1 MPPSSSGGFTTCLTT
16 STRRW
21 RASSSRR
28 WGSRSTPCPKS
39 RSATCRPGK
48 RARDGDGVHALLPDP
63 PPGGGREL
71 TIFGSARRTW
81 VLGGGGARGA
91 AQVGVLQGL
100 FEAGIE
106 PPAAVVGVSV
116 GALNGTCI
124 AAYPSQAGVMMLR
137 ELWMSRQALEV
148 FHAHPLGVIL
158 SGLRR
163 GQISALRQ
171 SNVRRLV
178 ERAQALTGITTFE
191 QLRIPLTI
199 VATDLNAGKPA
210 VFRAG
215 LLTPALLASTA
226 IPGLFPSVK
235 IDGRE
240 HLDGGV
246 VDNTPLDI
254 AIEDGAK
261 VILAISL
268 MGGGEY
274 EARPNS
280 LPELIARTL
289 QLSLHHRMLADY
301 ERLRE
306 RARIIVL
313 CPVTAPTATWE
324 MKREHIEGVI
334 ESSRAATAALLA
346 QP

>member
-1 MPPSSSGGFTTCLTT
+1 M
-16 STRRW
+16 
-21 RASSSRR
+21 
-28 WGSRSTPCPKS
+28 
-39 RSATCRPGK
+39 
-48 RARDGDGVHALLPDP
+48 
-63 PPGGGREL
+63 
-71 TIFGSARRTW
+71 FGPARRTW

-100 FEAGIE
+100 FEAGVE

-124 AAYPSQAGVMMLR
+124 AAYPSQAGVIMLR

-163 GQISALRQ
+163 GQISALPQ
-171 SNVRRLV
+171 NNVRRLV

-210 VFRAG
+210 IFRAG

-226 IPGLFPSVK
+226 IPGVFPSVK

-240 HLDGGV
+240 HMDGGI
-246 VDNTPLDI
+246 VDNTPLDV
-254 AIEDGAK
+254 AINDGAK
-261 VILAISL
+261 EILAVSL
-268 MGGGEY
+268 MGGGEN
-274 EARPNS
+274 EQAPS
-280 LPELIARTL
+280 TWSELIARTL
-289 QLSLHHRMLADY
+289 QLSLHHQMLSDY
-301 ERLRE
+301 ERLRD
-306 RARIIVL
+306 RARITVI
-313 CPVTAPTATWE
+313 CPVTAPTASWE
-324 MKREHIEGVI
+324 MRREHIDSVVEAA
-334 ESSRAATAALLA
+334 RTATAAFIARKGTGFTRHSGIQYLELRA
-346 QP
+346 